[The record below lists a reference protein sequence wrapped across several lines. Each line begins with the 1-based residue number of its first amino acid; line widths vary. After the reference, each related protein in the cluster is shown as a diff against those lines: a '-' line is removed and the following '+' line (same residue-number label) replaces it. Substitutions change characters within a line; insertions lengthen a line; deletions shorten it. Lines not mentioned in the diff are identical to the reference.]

1 MLTRIFAAALF
12 ALLMTTAPAHASPI
26 YLEDLSLNFGGGYTI
41 NGGMYFQLGMNPAPT
56 FTFSFNGTPL
66 DLSSSFG
73 SDPGHFFFDTSPPPL
88 PLPPGFLPFEF
99 DLARIDG
106 IGPLFP
112 PPTSFSDFALNDVPA
127 VSGSVSGDTIN
138 FGAGAVS
145 CAAPTPLPAALPLF
159 GSGVIALAGF
169 AVRRRGKVSLNNMS

>member
-1 MLTRIFAAALF
+1 RIFAAAV
-12 ALLMTTAPAHASPI
+12 LLAILTSTAPAHASPI
-26 YLEDLSLNFGGGYTI
+26 YLEDLSLNFGDGYTI
-41 NGGMYFQLGMNPAPT
+41 NGGMYFQLGMTPAPT

-73 SDPGHFFFDTSPPPL
+73 SDPGHFFFDTSQLPPL

-112 PPTSFSDFALNDVPA
+112 PPTSFSDFALNGVPA
-127 VSGSVSGDTIN
+127 VSGSVSCDTIN

-145 CAAPTPLPAALPLF
+145 CAATPLPAALPMF
-159 GSGVIALAGF
+159 GSGV
-169 AVRRRGKVSLNNMS
+169 